1 LLTSWGVEFDP
12 INTEGNPEGQA
23 ELKAL
28 GVPRPPAVAFNG
40 RAVHGWNPEGY
51 AELLGIK
58 LPDKV
63 RLSPPDLAAR
73 LDRILATTEA
83 LLHRFD
89 AAAFAWK
96 PPERDRSVG
105 NLGYHVFRVG
115 LSFIDSVDGDGLKEG
130 WFGER
135 APAEITDG
143 PALARYGALVRARL
157 SGWFAGASGD
167 EFTRVLKTYYGPQG
181 AHELLERT
189 TWHAGQH
196 LRQLYDL
203 AARLNIKPPAPLPSD
218 IFADLPMPE
227 SVW

>member
-1 LLTSWGVEFDP
+1 
-12 INTEGNPEGQA
+12 
-23 ELKAL
+23 
-28 GVPRPPAVAFNG
+28 VAFNG
-40 RAVHGWNPEGY
+40 RAVHGWNPDGY

-58 LPDKV
+58 LPEKI
-63 RLSPPDLAAR
+63 RLSPPALAAR
-73 LDRILATTEA
+73 LDRILAITET
-83 LLHRFD
+83 LLQRFD

-105 NLGYHVFRVG
+105 NLGYHVLRVG
-115 LSFIDSVDGDGLKEG
+115 LSFIDAVDGDGLKES

-135 APAEITDG
+135 PPADIADG
-143 PALARYGALVRARL
+143 RALARYAALVRARL
-157 SGWFAGASGD
+157 SGWFAGASPD
-167 EFTRVLKTYYGPQG
+167 EYTRVLNTYYGPQG

-203 AARLNIKPPAPLPSD
+203 AGRLNITPPAPLPAD
-218 IFADLPMPE
+218 LFKDLPMPE

>member
-1 LLTSWGVEFDP
+1 M
-12 INTEGNPEGQA
+12 
-23 ELKAL
+23 
-28 GVPRPPAVAFNG
+28 PRPPAVSFGG

-63 RLSPPDLAAR
+63 RLSPADLAAR
-73 LDRILATTEA
+73 IDRILGTTEA

-105 NLGYHVFRVG
+105 DLGYHVFRVG
-115 LSFIDSVDGDGLKEG
+115 LSFIDTLDRDGLKES

-135 APAEITDG
+135 PPAEIADG
-143 PALARYGALVRARL
+143 PALARFGALVRARL
-157 SGWFAGASGD
+157 TGWFAGAAPEEYGR
-167 EFTRVLKTYYGPQG
+167 TVNTYYGPQN

-189 TWHAGQH
+189 TWHTGQH

-203 AARLNIKPPAPLPSD
+203 ASRLKIEPPAPLPKD
-218 IFADLPMPE
+218 IFDGLPMPD

>member
-1 LLTSWGVEFDP
+1 M
-12 INTEGNPEGQA
+12 
-23 ELKAL
+23 
-28 GVPRPPAVAFNG
+28 PRPPAVAFAG

-51 AELLGIK
+51 AELLGIT
-58 LPDKV
+58 LPGKV
-63 RLSPPDLAAR
+63 RLSPAELAVR

-83 LLHRFD
+83 LLRRFD

-105 NLGYHVFRVG
+105 QLGYHVFRVG
-115 LSFIDSVDGDGLKEG
+115 LAFIDSVDGDGLKES

-135 APAEITDG
+135 APAEIADG

-157 SGWFAGASGD
+157 SGWFAGAAGD
-167 EFTRVLKTYYGPQG
+167 EYTRTLNTYYGPQG

-203 AARLNIKPPAPLPSD
+203 AARLNIEPPALLPAD
-218 IFADLPMPE
+218 IFDGLPMPE

>member
-1 LLTSWGVEFDP
+1 M
-12 INTEGNPEGQA
+12 
-23 ELKAL
+23 
-28 GVPRPPAVAFNG
+28 AFNG

-63 RLSPPDLAAR
+63 RLSPPALAAR

-83 LLHRFD
+83 VLRRFD

-115 LSFIDSVDGDGLKEG
+115 LSFIDSVDGDGLKES

-157 SGWFAGASGD
+157 SGWFVGAAGD
-167 EFTRVLKTYYGPQG
+167 EYTRTLKTYYGSQG

-203 AARLNIKPPAPLPSD
+203 AARLNIEPPAPLPPTSSPTFPCP
-218 IFADLPMPE
+218 IRSGKP
-227 SVW
+227 

>member
-1 LLTSWGVEFDP
+1 M
-12 INTEGNPEGQA
+12 
-23 ELKAL
+23 
-28 GVPRPPAVAFNG
+28 
-40 RAVHGWNPEGY
+40 HGWNPEGY

-63 RLSPPDLAAR
+63 RLAPRVLAPR

-83 LLHRFD
+83 LLRRMD
-89 AAAFAWK
+89 EARCAWK
-96 PPERDRSVG
+96 PPERDRS
-105 NLGYHVFRVG
+105 LGDLAYHVFRVG
-115 LSFIDSVDGDGLKEG
+115 LSFIDAVDRDELPSS

-135 APAEITDG
+135 RPADLRDG
-143 PALARYGALVRARL
+143 PALAGYGALVHARIA
-157 SGWFAGASGD
+157 GWFDGAGGE
-167 EFTRVLKTYYGPQG
+167 EFTRVVHTYYGPQG

-203 AARLNIKPPAPLPSD
+203 AARLNVEPPEPLHPALFD
-218 IFADLPMPE
+218 GLPMPA

>member
-1 LLTSWGVEFDP
+1 
-12 INTEGNPEGQA
+12 
-23 ELKAL
+23 
-28 GVPRPPAVAFNG
+28 VAFGG

-51 AELLGIK
+51 AALLGIA

-73 LDRILATTEA
+73 LDRILGTTEA

-105 NLGYHVFRVG
+105 DLGYHVFRVG
-115 LSFIDSVDGDGLKEG
+115 LSFIDTLDRDGLKES

-135 APAEITDG
+135 PPAEIADG

-157 SGWFAGASGD
+157 TGWFAGAAPD
-167 EFTRVLKTYYGPQG
+167 EYARTVNTYYGPQG

-203 AARLNIKPPAPLPSD
+203 ANRLKITPPAPLPPD
-218 IFADLPMPE
+218 IFSGLPMPE

>member
-1 LLTSWGVEFDP
+1 MR
-12 INTEGNPEGQA
+12 
-23 ELKAL
+23 AL
-28 GVPRPPAVAFNG
+28 GAPRPPAVAFNG

-63 RLSPPDLAAR
+63 RMSPPALAAR
-73 LDRILATTEA
+73 LDRILATAEA
-83 LLHRFD
+83 LFHRVD
-89 AAAFAWK
+89 ATAFAWT
-96 PPERDRSVG
+96 PPERNRTVG
-105 NLGYHVFRVG
+105 DLGYHVFRVG
-115 LSFIDSVDGDGLKEG
+115 LSFIDTLDRDGLKES

-135 APAEITDG
+135 PPAELRDG

-157 SGWFAGASGD
+157 SGWFAGAAGD
-167 EFTRVLKTYYGPQG
+167 EYTRTVHTYYGPQG

-203 AARLNIKPPAPLPSD
+203 AGRLKINPPEPLRPELFD
-218 IFADLPMPE
+218 GLPMPE

>member
-1 LLTSWGVEFDP
+1 M
-12 INTEGNPEGQA
+12 
-23 ELKAL
+23 
-28 GVPRPPAVAFNG
+28 PRPPAVAFGG

-73 LDRILATTEA
+73 IDSILGATEA

-105 NLGYHVFRVG
+105 DLGYHVFRVG
-115 LSFIDSVDGDGLKEG
+115 LSFIDTLDRDGLKES

-135 APAEITDG
+135 PPAAITDG

-157 SGWFAGASGD
+157 AGWFAGAASD
-167 EFTRVLKTYYGPQG
+167 EYARTVTTYYGPQG

-203 AARLNIKPPAPLPSD
+203 AGRLGITPPAPLPPD
-218 IFADLPMPE
+218 IFNGLPMPD

>member
-1 LLTSWGVEFDP
+1 VAAG
-12 INTEGNPEGQA
+12 A
-23 ELKAL
+23 
-28 GVPRPPAVAFNG
+28 PRPPAVVFNG

-58 LPDKV
+58 LPEKV
-63 RLSPPDLAAR
+63 RLSPPVLAAR
-73 LDRILATTEA
+73 LDRILAATEA
-83 LLHRFD
+83 LLGRFD
-89 AAAFAWK
+89 AARYAWT

-105 NLGYHVFRVG
+105 DLGYHVFRVG
-115 LSFIDSVDGDGLKEG
+115 LSFIDAVDRDDLPES

-135 APAEITDG
+135 APAELGDG
-143 PALARYGALVRARL
+143 AALARYGALVRARL

-167 EFTRVLKTYYGPQG
+167 EYTRTVHTYYGPQG

-203 AARLNIKPPAPLPSD
+203 AHRLDVTPPEPLNPTL
-218 IFADLPMPE
+218 FEDLPMPE

>member
-1 LLTSWGVEFDP
+1 M
-12 INTEGNPEGQA
+12 
-23 ELKAL
+23 
-28 GVPRPPAVAFNG
+28 PRPPAVSFRG

-51 AELLGIK
+51 AELLGIT

-63 RLSPPDLAAR
+63 RLSPPALAAR

-105 NLGYHVFRVG
+105 ALGYHVFRVG
-115 LSFIDSVDGDGLKEG
+115 LSFIDTLDGDGLKES

-135 APAEITDG
+135 PPAEIADG
-143 PALARYGALVRARL
+143 PALARYGTLVRARL
-157 SGWFAGASGD
+157 GGWFAGAAPD
-167 EFTRVLKTYYGPQG
+167 EYGRTVKTYYGSQG

-203 AARLNIKPPAPLPSD
+203 AGRLGIQPPAPLPPD
-218 IFADLPMPE
+218 IFDGLPMPD

>member
-1 LLTSWGVEFDP
+1 LLSSWGVEFDP

-51 AELLGIK
+51 AELLGIT

-63 RLSPPDLAAR
+63 RLSPAALAAR
-73 LDRILATTEA
+73 IDRILETTEA
-83 LLHRFD
+83 LLRRFD

-105 NLGYHVFRVG
+105 DLGYHVFRVG
-115 LSFIDSVDGDGLKEG
+115 LSFIDAVDRDGLSES

-135 APAEITDG
+135 PPAELTDG
-143 PALARYGALVRARL
+143 PALARFGALARARL
-157 SGWFAGASGD
+157 SGWFAGAAP
-167 EFTRVLKTYYGPQG
+167 EEYTRTVKTYYGPQG

-189 TWHAGQH
+189 TWHCGQH

-203 AARLNIKPPAPLPSD
+203 AGRLKIEPPAPLPPD
-218 IFADLPMPE
+218 IFDGLPMPE